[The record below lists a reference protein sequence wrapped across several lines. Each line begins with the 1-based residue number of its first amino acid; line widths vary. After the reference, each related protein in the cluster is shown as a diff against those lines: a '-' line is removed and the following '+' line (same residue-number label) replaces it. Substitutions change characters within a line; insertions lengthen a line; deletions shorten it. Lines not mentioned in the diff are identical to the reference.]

1 MDGGKCREAGTR
13 WKDSTQNTP
22 REGQVL
28 ELPHLTS
35 PNAIRIPQSQQPEG
49 SRGASCAEA
58 EPLPSVPAP
67 KRVVYKRLWSH
78 RRATNCAREH
88 QGQQRKEK
96 GLSFPSHTF
105 KGTGTTRF
113 CQPACDLPPDSAED
127 TTIGATRQEGAGKQ
141 EVRRRGGIPDSR

>member
-13 WKDSTQNTP
+13 WKDSTQNMA

-67 KRVVYKRLWSH
+67 KRVMYKRLWSH

-105 KGTGTTRF
+105 KGPGP
-113 CQPACDLPPDSAED
+113 PASVNLPVISHLTAQKTPPSEQRDRK
-127 TTIGATRQEGAGKQ
+127 G
-141 EVRRRGGIPDSR
+141 RGSRK